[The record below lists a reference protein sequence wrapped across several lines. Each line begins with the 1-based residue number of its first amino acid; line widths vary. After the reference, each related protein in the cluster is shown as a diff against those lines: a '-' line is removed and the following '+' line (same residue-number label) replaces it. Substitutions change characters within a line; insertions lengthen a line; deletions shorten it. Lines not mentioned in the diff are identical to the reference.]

1 NELKSRKFFMT
12 FTEEHII
19 CLINLKKFTHP
30 LSHTTNILPMIK
42 IIIGLPQIKI
52 SFSVYIKKNYKPKIN
67 NCLKCFYIHIIL
79 LYRSKHQLKSYG
91 WKEFVAIM
99 RHSQNTHSALF
110 ILNYRMDKLVPLIF
124 RKHCIHYSITN
135 IQFFGKTI

>member
-1 NELKSRKFFMT
+1 MT

-52 SFSVYIKKNYKPKIN
+52 SFSVSIKKNEKPKIN
-67 NCLKCFYIHIIL
+67 NCLKCFSIHIIL
-79 LYRSKHQLKSYG
+79 LYCSKHQLKNNG

-99 RHSQNTHSALF
+99 KHIRNTQSAF
-110 ILNYRMDKLVPLIF
+110 RVLNGQVR
-124 RKHCIHYSITN
+124 N
-135 IQFFGKTI
+135 

>member
-1 NELKSRKFFMT
+1 MT

-42 IIIGLPQIKI
+42 IIIGLPQINI
-52 SFSVYIKKNYKPKIN
+52 SFSLSIKKNYMTQIN
-67 NCLKCFYIHIIL
+67 NCLICFSIHIIL
-79 LYRSKHQLKSYG
+79 LYLLNHLLTSYG
-91 WKEFVAIM
+91 LTEFLAIM

-110 ILNYRMDKLVPLIF
+110 IFNCRMDK
-124 RKHCIHYSITN
+124 
-135 IQFFGKTI
+135 